1 MAEKDFAIV
10 CDATSDLPL
19 SFLEKA
25 RVEFV
30 RLPPAHGSGP
40 TAATAL
46 ERTYR
51 TLARQGFSR
60 VVSVHSS
67 ASFSPAVDEARHA
80 AAACADV
87 VDVRIVASGSAS
99 AATGMLIDRAA
110 RYRHFDVAFED
121 AVAGLGELAS
131 HVRLLAIP
139 APSSRLVVRRPRRT
153 RAGLIGR
160 AAATLRVRM
169 TGERGL
175 YLLSQGNVTQLARN
189 NDLDELTHRLAHAV
203 STVCANEGQ
212 LVHALTASKNVRG
225 LRAVE
230 RAIGKS
236 GVDSTCLGAVRATA
250 LTEGVLGTGAVAV
263 AIAPRSAYWRDEATL
278 EGLGSQDGTS
288 ESSDAHNRRI
298 GEH

>member
-30 RLPPAHGSGP
+30 RLPGAHSLDP
-40 TAATAL
+40 TAVAAL
-46 ERTYR
+46 ERAYR

-67 ASFSPAVDEARHA
+67 ASFSPAVEDARRA
-80 AAACADV
+80 AATCDDVADV
-87 VDVRIVASGSAS
+87 RVVDSGSAS

-110 RYRHFDVAFED
+110 RYRHFDVAFDD
-121 AVAGLGELAS
+121 AVAGLEELAS

-139 APSSRLVVRRPRRT
+139 APSARLAARRQRRM

-203 STVCANEGQ
+203 SAVGANEGR
-212 LVHALTASKNVRG
+212 LVHALSASKNVRG

-230 RAIGKS
+230 RALAES
-236 GVDSTCLGAVRATA
+236 DTDTTCLGTVRTTA
-250 LTEGVLGTGAVAV
+250 LTEGVLGAGSVAV

-278 EGLGSQDGTS
+278 EGLGSQNGS
-288 ESSDAHNRRI
+288 PESIEGQNRRI
-298 GEH
+298 DER

>member
-30 RLPPAHGSGP
+30 RLPAAYGADSPA
-40 TAATAL
+40 AAAL
-46 ERTYR
+46 ERAYR

-67 ASFSPAVDEARHA
+67 ASFSSAVDEARRA

-87 VDVRIVASGSAS
+87 VDVRIVDSGSAS

-139 APSSRLVVRRPRRT
+139 APSSRLVACRPRRT

-189 NDLDELTHRLAHAV
+189 NDLDELPHRLAHAV

-230 RAIGKS
+230 RAIGES
-236 GVDSTCLGAVRATA
+236 GVDSTCLGTVRATA

-263 AIAPRSAYWRDEATL
+263 AIASRSAYWRDEATL

-298 GEH
+298 AKH